1 MLQPK
6 QRKYQK
12 TQKNPIQNK
21 IASSANKINFGKLG
35 LQVLERGR
43 ITARQIEALRRTI
56 TSNMKRK
63 GKVWIRVFPDTP
75 ITEKPALVR
84 MGKGKGNVSYWVC
97 NLKPGRILY
106 EISGE
111 DTLIM
116 SEALKNASKKLGLKT
131 RVLNRDNQ
139 DL

>member
-12 TQKNPIQNK
+12 TQKNPIRNN

-56 TSNMKRK
+56 TSKMKRK

-106 EISGE
+106 EVSGE
-111 DTLIM
+111 DTLTM

-131 RVLNRDNQ
+131 RVLSRDNQ